1 MAADPSSNP
10 HSPQFRRTSRN
21 LFAPWSHVV
30 RGEPGPAAP
39 PDPPATSIAPPEG
52 LDRSHLGTAV
62 SDIPHS
68 TGPSGAAE
76 ALAPP
81 PGGGGNAGA
90 PSREKKPAWNRP
102 SDGSVE
108 AEPVMGAV
116 SWPALSE
123 ATRASTK
130 SSSSDSLKAPSDGS
144 VFAPPAPVV
153 TSSPSKPTANIS
165 NSNPSTNNAAPARQK
180 SMKRGGGG
188 NSSGSTITSK
198 GGVVLPNGRPVVPP
212 LMPPASAES
221 SQNSSGKPVTSEP
234 PIRDLTNKGGGNWD
248 HGSRGGGFSSQL
260 HGGNE
265 HYRSY
270 GGNKGGNNGVGGPHH
285 NSGNRRDQGGTHE
298 WSHRSFGGGRDVQMQ
313 QRPQRQTRPMVR
325 PFLRPP
331 QLVSPPFMPPPPHLS
346 TFGSPMG
353 YHDVPSHLFY
363 VPTPPPPESLVGM
376 PFVAPPVMFFAAPDP
391 QLQASVAKQVD
402 YYFSAENLCK
412 DIYLRQNMDEEGWV
426 PVSLIAGF
434 NRVRNLTTNIQ
445 FILETLKTSTVVEVQ
460 GDKVRRRNDWMNW
473 PPLAP
478 VPNVSHPSAL
488 SNSDSL
494 AARMRNVGL
503 E

>member
-144 VFAPPAPVV
+144 VFAPPV
-153 TSSPSKPTANIS
+153 
-165 NSNPSTNNAAPARQK
+165 
-180 SMKRGGGG
+180 
-188 NSSGSTITSK
+188 
-198 GGVVLPNGRPVVPP
+198 
-212 LMPPASAES
+212 
-221 SQNSSGKPVTSEP
+221 
-234 PIRDLTNKGGGNWD
+234 
-248 HGSRGGGFSSQL
+248 
-260 HGGNE
+260 
-265 HYRSY
+265 
-270 GGNKGGNNGVGGPHH
+270 
-285 NSGNRRDQGGTHE
+285 
-298 WSHRSFGGGRDVQMQ
+298 
-313 QRPQRQTRPMVR
+313 
-325 PFLRPP
+325 
-331 QLVSPPFMPPPPHLS
+331 
-346 TFGSPMG
+346 
-353 YHDVPSHLFY
+353 
-363 VPTPPPPESLVGM
+363 
-376 PFVAPPVMFFAAPDP
+376 
-391 QLQASVAKQVD
+391 
-402 YYFSAENLCK
+402 
-412 DIYLRQNMDEEGWV
+412 
-426 PVSLIAGF
+426 
-434 NRVRNLTTNIQ
+434 
-445 FILETLKTSTVVEVQ
+445 
-460 GDKVRRRNDWMNW
+460 
-473 PPLAP
+473 
-478 VPNVSHPSAL
+478 
-488 SNSDSL
+488 
-494 AARMRNVGL
+494 
-503 E
+503 